1 MLPPTSPGIF
11 GSPWPGWLLSG
22 EHRFHLGEG
31 GEERPNT
38 GVGGLQTGLPQGA
51 APPKTHPAPPG
62 THAAPRVGL
71 TVQSRHKILQGFA
84 VEGEGSG
91 GVPLLI
97 LLHRLHHQLGL
108 GETTGEGG
116 AQGSPPP
123 HPRGAAP
130 QHPAHRLAEAL
141 GAGDVLHIHK
151 RVGEEALEG
160 DAFQRVPLQ
169 ELS

>member
-1 MLPPTSPGIF
+1 MLSAASPGIF
-11 GSPWPGWLLSG
+11 DSPWLEWLLSG
-22 EHRFHLGEG
+22 GHRFHLAGESDRTLG
-31 GEERPNT
+31 W
-38 GVGGLQTGLPQGA
+38 VGC
-51 APPKTHPAPPG
+51 KPAS
-62 THAAPRVGL
+62 PRVLSAPTNAPSTAQDPRSPPWGGL

-84 VEGEGSG
+84 VEGEGGG

-97 LLHRLHHQLGL
+97 LLHRLHHQVGL
-108 GETTGEGG
+108 GDTKCVCVGG
-116 AQGSPPP
+116 SGLCPPP
-123 HPRGAAP
+123 SPGTGT

-151 RVGEEALEG
+151 GVGKEAFEG